1 MVCQFGG
8 IRGTTNSDSLGS
20 AKDGFGSVKILRNL
34 RYVKYAGLTAWLL
47 ALIFIILINI
57 GRSYASNQ
65 SDQAG
70 AEAGLSTLATTVTG
84 PAEVGMSDPGDVSLS
99 AIAEGGIVTGGH
111 NLTVSSTSVA
121 GYKVAMES
129 DGALKDD
136 SFAGSES
143 TNNTLIMPTTGG
155 TLTAPAPLTNN
166 SWGVAI
172 VGNSGFDDVAVYQST
187 DQSVLS
193 NAKFAPIPG
202 RSGDNPDGQVIFS
215 GNAATTGDTRTIYY
229 GVKTDP
235 YFRAGNYSTTVVYTI
250 TAELPDTPT
259 ITSVTPDSYQLES
272 GASGQITI
280 EGTNLSSAYSVYLTN
295 ASGDTVGDC
304 TNLSVASD
312 GISVTCTIPTT
323 GISAGDYTI
332 HVVTQGGE
340 TDAPFAYTEKPKP
353 VNAVCTNADPASS
366 CQVDIDANMIPIT
379 YTGDEN
385 NPEWTS
391 LTTDEINNDRG
402 SWYNYW
408 DKKWANA
415 ITLKSDVD
423 VSKYKNKHT
432 VIDENDVMGY
442 WVYIPRYSYN
452 VTRRDF
458 DDKAISTEEAIGMG
472 GFDIRFEKAGYGN
485 KTPVKCSYS
494 YSSQRY
500 QDCVASDRGES
511 ALEYPGNSA
520 SSSTTW
526 ATHPAFH
533 WGSQE
538 LNGFWFAKY
547 ESSGTAS
554 ETTVLPL
561 QVTYSIYNTDIIGIY
576 YDLAKGVG
584 VRDTSN
590 NYGNGT
596 TGITQNSHHLG
607 SAKSHLTKNSEWAAM
622 MYLTASRYGAGI
634 GGVQFNNG
642 VDGDPDDFYADYQVT
657 GCGQGSNGEYDCTI
671 DKTRQWYGSVGQL
684 ASTTNNV
691 YGIYDAN
698 GGEREAVA
706 ASYTTSTTQSSNNHF
721 ATPARSPYVDLFPS
735 SVFYGNT
742 QYYYFSKCTWESCGG
757 QAFHEIYLDN
767 DDYWSTYTGFWGG
780 DHSETPYKGKEWV
793 LRGGGDAYYRGMFV
807 SCVFSGTGG
816 GQNETFR
823 ITLLTQ

>member
-1 MVCQFGG
+1 MVCQFGD
-8 IRGTTNSDSLGS
+8 ITNSGSLGS
-20 AKDGFGSVKILRNL
+20 AKDSFSSVKTLRNL
-34 RYVKYAGLTAWLL
+34 RYVKYAGLAGLLL
-47 ALIFIILINI
+47 ALIFIILTNI
-57 GRSYASNQ
+57 KQSYVSQ
-65 SDQAG
+65 LTDSVG
-70 AEAGLSTLATTVTG
+70 AEPGISTLAASG
-84 PAEVGMSDPGDVSLS
+84 AAEVGISKPADVNLP
-99 AIAEGGIVTGGH
+99 AITSGGIVTGGH
-111 NLTVSSTSVA
+111 TVTVSSTSIM
-121 GYKVAMES
+121 GYNVAMQS
-129 DGALKDD
+129 DGALKDAD
-136 SFAGSES
+136 FAGGEQ
-143 TNNTLIMPTTGG
+143 TNNNLIQSTTGG
-155 TLTAPAPLTNN
+155 TLTEPASLSDN
-166 SWGVAI
+166 SWGIAI
-172 VGNSGFDDVAVYQST
+172 IGNTGFDSEATYQST

-193 NAKFAPIPG
+193 RAKFAPIPG
-202 RSGDNPDGQVIFS
+202 RSGDNPNGQVIFS
-215 GNAATTGDTRTIYY
+215 GNTATTGDSRTIYY
-229 GVKTDP
+229 GARTEP
-235 YFRAGNYSTTVVYTI
+235 YYRAGNYSTTVTYTV
-250 TAELPDTPT
+250 TAVLPDEPS
-259 ITSVTPDSYQLES
+259 ILSVAPNSYELDS
-272 GASGQITI
+272 GAGGQITI
-280 EGTNLSSAYSVYLTN
+280 NGTNLLSAYSVYITN
-295 ASGDTVGDC
+295 ANGDRVGEC
-304 TNLSVASD
+304 ANLNVTDDSN
-312 GISVTCTIPTT
+312 ISCVIPTT
-323 GISAGDYTI
+323 GIPAGDYTI
-332 HVVTQGGE
+332 HAVTQGGG
-340 TDAPFAYTEKPKP
+340 ASVPFAYTEKPKP

-452 VTRRDF
+452 VMRRDF
-458 DDKAISTEEAIGMG
+458 DDKAISTEEAIEMG

-584 VRDTSN
+584 IRDTSN

-706 ASYTTSTTQSSNNHF
+706 ASYTTSTMQSSNNHF